1 MKKFS
6 KRLTSVLLSAI
17 LTIGGVA
24 FTGITANAEEGKEQE
39 TTYNSKLCS
48 VEEPTIE
55 CLYGKYRQGENYT
68 NICDGD
74 IYTKYCVYFTKDDKP
89 YFVFANKADESGNRK
104 ATICSGYTLI
114 TANDTSNYKNRNPKS
129 WTIYGSNDLVE
140 PTYGSEEKP
149 TDTEKL
155 NNWVAADKNA
165 TWTEVEK
172 VTDDTTLQPVNYT
185 AYDFYVNTNDSTP
198 AYKFYKF
205 VVDKIGVD
213 ANEYF
218 QLSELKMYAK
228 NPTMHANH
236 VCGDDAEWVWSTNDA
251 SSVKIDAGLKFT
263 CKQCGKEVC
272 IKADSVTSNE
282 DNANCFTAE
291 VTLNSVKYTEVKD
304 FTCKVTPKANNSTYD
319 GTEKALLIEGETL
332 TASGH
337 FEYAMGTDDTVPTDG
352 WSEFLPTAKE
362 AGAYTVW
369 YKVIGEPEYP
379 NPIPTKIVVKVSPK
393 KVEASDVILSEE
405 KFTYDGNA
413 KTPTVKVMDGNNE
426 VAASNYT
433 VTYSDNVNAGTATV
447 TVKNVEGSNYII
459 DVNKEFTIVKPIE
472 QKVDDKKEDKKDNKQ
487 ENKKEENKTPKYS
500 NEWVDGKWY
509 DAEGNQTY
517 AGTLS
522 WKSDSTGWWVE
533 DSEGWYPTSQWQ
545 KIDNVWYYFNA
556 SGYMASGEY
565 YDGYW
570 FNSDGSWD
578 EQYYLTWK
586 SNSTGWWVED
596 KSGWWP
602 VSQWLKIDGSWYYF
616 DGSGY
621 MVTSQYVDGY
631 WIGSDGVCN

>member
-1 MKKFS
+1 MKKFG
-6 KRLTSVLLSAI
+6 KRLMSILLSAA
-17 LTIGGVA
+17 LTVGGVA
-24 FTGITANAEEGKEQE
+24 LTGITVHAEEGENPE
-39 TTYNSKLCS
+39 PTYVEKFCS
-48 VEEPTIE
+48 VEEPDIE
-55 CLYGKYRQGENYT
+55 CLYGKSRDGENYD
-68 NICDGD
+68 NICDGKTD
-74 IYTKYCVYFTKDDKP
+74 TKYCVWFDSNDKP
-89 YFVFANKADESGNRK
+89 FFVFTNKQDESGNRK
-104 ATICSGYTLI
+104 ACICSGYTLNI
-114 TANDTSNYKNRNPKS
+114 ANDTNRYTGRNPKS

-140 PTYGSEEKP
+140 PEGVSNLSAENATR
-149 TDTEKL
+149 L
-155 NNWVAADKNA
+155 AAWKTADENA
-165 TWTEVEK
+165 TWEVVET
-172 VTDDTTLQPVNYT
+172 VTNDTTLDTT
-185 AYDFYVNTNDSTP
+185 AYKAFNFYVDTNSSTP
-198 AYKFYKF
+198 AYKFFKF
-205 VVDKIGVD
+205 VVDETVGPG
-213 ANEYF
+213 YF

-228 NPTMHANH
+228 NPTMEADH
-236 VCGDDAEWVWSTNDA
+236 VCGNDAEWVWTKNDK
-251 SSVKIDAGLKFT
+251 SPVKWDAGLKFT
-263 CKQCGKEVC
+263 CTQCGKEVC
-272 IKADSVTSNE
+272 IKADSVTGDES
-282 DNANCFTAE
+282 DANHLTAE
-291 VTLNSVKYTEVKD
+291 VTLNSVKYTETKD
-304 FTCKVTPKANNSTYD
+304 FACSVSPKANNFTYD
-319 GTEKALLIEGETL
+319 GKENALLTEGETL
-332 TASGH
+332 TTAGH
-337 FEYAMGTDDTVPTDG
+337 FEYVLTDSDTAPTDG
-352 WSEFLPTAKE
+352 WSEEMPTAVN
-362 AGAYTVW
+362 AGTYTVW
-369 YKVIGEPEYP
+369 YTVVGEPECP
-379 NPIPTKIVVKVSPK
+379 NPVPTKVVVTVAPK
-393 KVEASDVILSEE
+393 TIEASAVTLSEE
-405 KFTYDGNA
+405 KFTYDGKA
-413 KTPTVKVMDGNNE
+413 KTPSVKVMDGNSE
-426 VAASNYT
+426 ISKDNYT
-433 VTYSDNVNAGTATV
+433 VTYSDNVNAGSATV
-447 TVKNVEGSNYII
+447 TVKSVEGINYSIN
-459 DVNKEFTIVKPIE
+459 VSKAFTIEKPAE

-621 MVTSQYVDGY
+621 MVTSQYIDGY